1 LKLKKFK
8 ALPEELK
15 NMEKEKLEGLLIDY
29 IDNKLNTVDRQAV
42 EQELVRNPEAYKLY
56 EELKEVIHVMDRSAR
71 LEPSEKLKTNF
82 EDFLQ
87 SEISATRKTKTIF
100 FQPAFY
106 RAAAAV
112 ALLIIGGGI
121 GFLISQQNDKR
132 LDDIENQA
140 KVNQLMIEQTRKM
153 MAMMTNDQSA
163 SQRMQGVNVAMQ
175 LEKPADEIVKAL
187 VKTMNEDPS
196 SNVRLAALDALSK
209 FISEEGVRKELVSS
223 LSKQKDPVMQIALI
237 QLMVKMKEKGVVNDL
252 RRIVDDAKT
261 MQAVKDEAYSGILKL
276 S

>member
-1 LKLKKFK
+1 
-8 ALPEELK
+8 
-15 NMEKEKLEGLLIDY
+15 MEKERLEGLLIDY

-42 EQELVRNPEAYKLY
+42 EQELVRNPDAYKLY
-56 EELKEVIHVMDRSAR
+56 EELKEVMHVMDRSAR
-71 LEPSEKLKTNF
+71 LEPSQKLKNGF
-82 EDFLQ
+82 ENILQ
-87 SEISATRKTKTIF
+87 SEIAANRQTKTIS

-106 RAAAAV
+106 RVAAAV
-112 ALLIIGGGI
+112 ALLVIGGGI
-121 GFLISQQNDKR
+121 GFFISKQNDKR
-132 LDDIENQA
+132 LEEIAQQMKENQL
-140 KVNQLMIEQTRKM
+140 LMEQTREM

-163 SQRMQGVNVAMQ
+163 SQRIQGVNVAMQ

-209 FISEEGVRKELVSS
+209 FIGEEGVRKELIGS
-223 LSKQKDPVMQIALI
+223 LSKQKDPVVQIALI

-252 RRIVDDAKT
+252 KRIVDDAKT
-261 MQAVKDEAYSGILKL
+261 MQAVKDEAYSGILRL